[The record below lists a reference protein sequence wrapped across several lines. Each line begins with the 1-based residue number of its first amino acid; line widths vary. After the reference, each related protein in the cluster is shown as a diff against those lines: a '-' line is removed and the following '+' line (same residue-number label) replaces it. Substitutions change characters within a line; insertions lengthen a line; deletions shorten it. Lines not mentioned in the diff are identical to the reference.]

1 MCLANIFNCFLTVKT
16 KVGDCD
22 AIRGVLDDV
31 KYHIF
36 GMKEPDYVMKI
47 MATYSGLTVLDG
59 QKESVRK

>member
-1 MCLANIFNCFLTVKT
+1 MPGDYIDALFLDSE
-16 KVGDCD
+16 VGDCD
-22 AIRGVLDDV
+22 AIRGELDDV

-36 GMKEPDYVMKI
+36 GIKEPDYVMKI